1 VDIKTFHNIF
11 SFGGIEILVLYRTL
25 SIAINSVCVISSEA
39 FNVKMLSTHTNLF
52 IRRKLGN
59 SGLILSP
66 DTFPHLASLKGRTL
80 ITSDGTTI
88 LGADDKAGIAEI
100 LTMIEYITAWAKK
113 PIEGSFS
120 SPLVAGSLP

>member
-1 VDIKTFHNIF
+1 MTPDYD
-11 SFGGIEILVLYRTL
+11 GGDLV
-25 SIAINSVCVISSEA
+25 
-39 FNVKMLSTHTNLF
+39 
-52 IRRKLGN
+52 LGN

-100 LTMIEYITAWAKK
+100 LTMIEYITANNIEHPAIKITMFIKLNITKSKLSHLVFKK
-113 PIEGSFS
+113 PSQ
-120 SPLVAGSLP
+120 LKLTLRRR